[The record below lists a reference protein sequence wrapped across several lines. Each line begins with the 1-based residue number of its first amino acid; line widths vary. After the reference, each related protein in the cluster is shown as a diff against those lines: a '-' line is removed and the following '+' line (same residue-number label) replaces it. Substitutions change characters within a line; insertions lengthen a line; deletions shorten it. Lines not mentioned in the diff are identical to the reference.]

1 MMRVMRKMN
10 QPTGGTVAAPDEPR
24 LRSAESDGRRDAL
37 ADADIRREYALA
49 YRATVEAAYVNA
61 AAATE
66 NGFVADCP
74 PEAVGEAAKLSSV
87 RDRQP
92 ALYFAPAVR
101 RFATAFCRR
110 PVLLRLAV
118 APTLRAASWLSTRPQ
133 AAASR

>member
-1 MMRVMRKMN
+1 MRVMRKMN

-66 NGFVADCP
+66 NGCVADCP
-74 PEAVGEAAKLSSV
+74 PKAVGEAANLSSV
-87 RDRQP
+87 TDRQP

-101 RFATAFCRR
+101 RLVTAFGRR
-110 PVLLRLAV
+110 SLLLRLAV